1 MDNIKIIRLQN
12 GDDIIGSVVFD
23 YDEYYIKEPMLVGI
37 EYVGNK
43 SSLIMRQWLP
53 SQLIKRNEIKLKER
67 DILFVVDPAD
77 DFCEYYTHTVER
89 LTELLTYKEKTKNMD
104 EQQISN
110 IMDAYEEMNHGTIVH

>member
-12 GDDIIGSVVFD
+12 GDDIIGSVIFE
-23 YDEYYIKEPMLVGI
+23 YDEYYVKEPMLVGI

-53 SQLIKRNEIKLKER
+53 SQLINTNEIKIKER
-67 DILFVVDPAD
+67 DVLFVVEPAE

-89 LTELLTYKEKTKNMD
+89 LTELLDYKEKTKNMD
-104 EQQISN
+104 EDQISI

>member
-12 GDDIIGSVVFD
+12 GDDIIGTVVFD
-23 YDEYYIKEPMLVGI
+23 YDEYYVKEPMLVEL
-37 EYVGNK
+37 EYIGNK

-53 SQLIKRNEIKLKER
+53 TQLISKNEIKLKER
-67 DILFVVDPAD
+67 DVLFVVEPAE

-89 LTELLTYKEKTKNMD
+89 LTELLDYKEKTKNMD

>member
-12 GDDIIGSVVFD
+12 GDDIIGSVIFD
-23 YDEYYIKEPMLVGI
+23 YDEYYVKEPMLVGI

-53 SQLIKRNEIKLKER
+53 IQLIKKNEIKLKER
-67 DILFVVDPAD
+67 DILFVVEPAD

-89 LTELLTYKEKTKNMD
+89 LTELLDYKEKTKNMD
-104 EQQISN
+104 EQQIST
-110 IMDAYEEMNHGTIVH
+110 IMDAYEEMNDGTIVH

>member
-12 GDDIIGSVVFD
+12 GDDIIGSVIFE
-23 YDEYYIKEPMLVGI
+23 YDEYYIKEPMLVEL

-53 SQLIKRNEIKLKER
+53 TQLINTNEIKIKER
-67 DILFVVDPAD
+67 DVLFVVEPAE

-89 LTELLTYKEKTKNMD
+89 LTELLDYKEKTKNMD

>member
-12 GDDIIGSVVFD
+12 GDDIIGTVVFD
-23 YDEYYIKEPMLVGI
+23 YNEYYVKEPMLVDI

-43 SSLIMRQWLP
+43 SNLIMRQWLP
-53 SQLIKRNEIKLKER
+53 SQLIKKNEIKLKER

-89 LTELLTYKEKTKNMD
+89 LTELFIYKEKTKDMD
-104 EQQISN
+104 EQQIN
-110 IMDAYEEMNHGTIVH
+110 TIMDAYEEMHEGTVH

>member
-12 GDDIIGSVVFD
+12 GDDIIGSVIFE
-23 YDEYYIKEPMLVGI
+23 YDEYYIKEPMLVDI
-37 EYVGNK
+37 EYIGNK

-53 SQLIKRNEIKLKER
+53 TQLISKNEIKLKER
-67 DILFVVDPAD
+67 DILFVVEPAA

-89 LTELLTYKEKTKNMD
+89 LTELLDYKEKTKNMD
-104 EQQISN
+104 EQQISI

>member
-23 YDEYYIKEPMLVGI
+23 YDEYYIKEPMLVGL

-43 SSLIMRQWLP
+43 AGLMMRQWLP
-53 SQLIKRNEIKLKER
+53 TQLIKKNEIRLKER
-67 DILFVVDPAD
+67 DILFVVEPAD
-77 DFCEYYTHTVER
+77 DFCEYYTHTVEK
-89 LTELLTYKEKTKNMD
+89 LTELLDYKEKTKHMD
-104 EQQISN
+104 EQQINN